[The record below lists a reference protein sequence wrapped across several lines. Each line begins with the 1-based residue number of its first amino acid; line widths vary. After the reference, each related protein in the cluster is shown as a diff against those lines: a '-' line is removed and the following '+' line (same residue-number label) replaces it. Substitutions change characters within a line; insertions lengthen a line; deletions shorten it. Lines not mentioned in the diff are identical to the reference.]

1 MDNLE
6 AYERNY
12 KQYQQLTQ
20 PQISAI
26 KTRVSLFPHQQTSQI
41 QADYQLT
48 NTTDENIKEIF
59 ITSPK
64 ALQKI
69 SLKGAKLTLQDS
81 DENWHVYL
89 FTLKKPLLPGQQSN
103 MSYQLQQSCH
113 PQSNGSCCN
122 QSDFEPRLG
131 YQDSIEISCEQQ
143 RKSRGLPVK
152 TDAAP
157 TTTSDVHLTKFEA
170 IVSTSPDQTA
180 TTSGQLV
187 AHWKK
192 HGRCYFHYLMKN
204 NTAHNASYFS
214 SHCQHPINGNSIN
227 ENRKWWSVFSY
238 AAQFLTES
246 LTKTLNVFRRSS

>member
-1 MDNLE
+1 MDSLE

-12 KQYQQLTQ
+12 KRYQQLTQ

-48 NTTDENIKEIF
+48 NTTDEDIKEIF

-81 DENWHVYL
+81 DESWHVYL
-89 FTLKKPLLPGQQSN
+89 FTLKKPLLPGQVSN

-113 PQSNGSCCN
+113 PRPNGSCCN

-131 YQDSIEISCEQQ
+131 YLDSFEISCSQQ
-143 RKSRGLPVK
+143 RKIRGLPVK
-152 TDAAP
+152 TQTP
-157 TTTSDVHLTKFEA
+157 TTATSDVHLTKFEA

-180 TTSGQLV
+180 TTSGQLLS
-187 AHWKK
+187 HWKK
-192 HGRCYFHYLMKN
+192 HGRCYFHYLMPN
-204 NTAHNASYFS
+204 NTARNTTYFS
-214 SHCQHPINGNSIN
+214 AHSEQGTN
-227 ENRKWWSVFSY
+227 ESRKWRSIFNS
-238 AAQFLTES
+238 AGEFLTES